1 MCRPVSRSRTTNVPT
16 RTLSSLCRCVDANSS
31 ISARLGRESPCYGGI
46 LGRPCVATVRATVAL
61 QVSMLRSWALTW
73 AAGIAPCHAVSWS
86 RMEIVSREV
95 FVNAAL
101 LRGCELFNF
110 CTFWARVPLLRK
122 DSGPHLRGDNS
133 RQCGPA
139 GVYAGILGADTGPL
153 ESLRAMQFCVPK
165 QHSAQ
170 VSPKCT
176 FASLCRC
183 VIRAIS
189 DFDPAQQPT
198 RKSHKLNRRI
208 GMKELRTLLGICC
221 CVGLWFR
228 GLRRR
233 QPTELPNSKP

>member
-1 MCRPVSRSRTTNVPT
+1 MPCSFAF
-16 RTLSSLCRCVDANSS
+16 LHDKCAHAHAFIALSLC
-31 ISARLGRESPCYGGI
+31 
-46 LGRPCVATVRATVAL
+46 
-61 QVSMLRSWALTW
+61 
-73 AAGIAPCHAVSWS
+73 
-86 RMEIVSREV
+86 
-95 FVNAAL
+95 
-101 LRGCELFNF
+101 GCELFNF
-110 CTFWARVPLLRK
+110 CTFWARIPLLRR

-198 RKSHKLNRRI
+198 GKSHKLNRRI

-221 CVGLWFR
+221 CVGLWFS

-233 QPTELPNSKP
+233 QPTELPKP